1 MPLAAAE
8 FISEVNHHEGLYYK
22 LHTAM
27 ERYKRHRQAVTD
39 AGSQIGGGYNAGDNN
54 GGYTCPSGATYG
66 PLTPEEVA
74 AYDAET
80 VLVGDKLLLDMEK
93 AGISLEP
100 GAQQRMR
107 QLMNQNQHYGM
118 AFNAALV
125 RGGRLWAWVWVCGGG
140 RGG

>member
-27 ERYKRHRQAVTD
+27 ERYKQHRQAVAD
-39 AGSQIGGGYNAGDNN
+39 ADSQADGGHNGSWSN
-54 GGYTCPSGATYG
+54 GGYTCPSGATYV

-74 AYDAET
+74 GYDAET

-107 QLMNQNQHYGM
+107 QLMNQNQHFGM

-125 RGGRLWAWVWVCGGG
+125 RGGGL
-140 RGG
+140 